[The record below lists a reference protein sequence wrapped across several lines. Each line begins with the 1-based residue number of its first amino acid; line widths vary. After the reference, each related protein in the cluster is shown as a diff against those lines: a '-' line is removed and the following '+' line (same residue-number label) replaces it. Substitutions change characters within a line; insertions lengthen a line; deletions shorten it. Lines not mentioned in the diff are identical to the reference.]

1 MSYIYIAL
9 GWILDVF
16 YRLVNNYGI
25 AIILFTVFIKALLL
39 PLDIKQKKSM
49 AKTQKI
55 QPLLMEIQKK
65 YANDKEK
72 LNQETMKVYQK
83 YGINPMGG
91 CLPMLIQFP
100 IIIALYWVVKK
111 PIIYLMGISFE
122 DTWRIAEA
130 FNAWAAANKGAIPE
144 ALAKVLPVTYS
155 HSMSQNTFGTY
166 EISIAQQLFAHPE
179 ILDHPFIQ
187 SWNSGLKNK
196 LIDFSFFGLNLSE
209 IPDLNSFL
217 GMFLGRVQGITR
229 EKVLL
234 WIIPVF
240 SGISSYASSR
250 VALAQQEG
258 KKEKNKV
265 VAEADRVKEE
275 NSAASTMKSMNIMM
289 PLFSAWFAFT
299 LPAAVGL
306 YWIISNI
313 IQIIQQVVVTKFLVA
328 DVSAEDLEGD
338 ITNVKKGR
346 KNRKKSK

>member
-1 MSYIYIAL
+1 MSYIYVAL

-25 AIILFTVFIKALLL
+25 AIILFTVFIKAVLL

-65 YANDKEK
+65 YANDKDK

-111 PIIYLMGISFE
+111 PIIYLMGVGFE

-130 FNAWAAANKGAIPE
+130 FNAWAAANGSAIPE

-187 SWNSGLKNK
+187 NWNSGLKNK
-196 LIDFSFFGLNLSE
+196 LIDFSFFGINLAE

-217 GMFLGRVQGITR
+217 GMFVGRVGGITKS
-229 EKVLL
+229 KVLL
-234 WIIPVF
+234 WIIPVLSGF
-240 SGISSYASSR
+240 SSFASSK
-250 VALAQQEG
+250 VAMAQQG
-258 KKEKNKV
+258 NKKDKNKV
-265 VAEADRVKEE
+265 VAEADKAKEE
-275 NSAASTMKSMNIMM
+275 NSAANTMKSMNIMM

-313 IQIIQQVVVTKFLVA
+313 IQIIQQIAVTKYLVPEI
-328 DVSAEDLEGD
+328 SAETLEGD
-338 ITNVKKGR
+338 ITNVKKSR

>member
-1 MSYIYIAL
+1 MSYICTAL

-25 AIILFTVFIKALLL
+25 AIILFTVFIKAVLL

-55 QPLLMEIQKK
+55 QPLLMEVQKK

-72 LNQETMKVYQK
+72 LNQETMKIYQK

-111 PIIYLMGISFE
+111 PIIYLMGVSFS

-130 FNAWAAANKGAIPE
+130 FNSWAQANMSSLPE
-144 ALAKVLPVTYS
+144 ALAKVVPVTYAKT
-155 HSMSQNTFGTY
+155 MSQNTFGTY
-166 EISIAQQLFAHPE
+166 EISIAQQLFKNPE

-187 SWNSGLKNK
+187 SWNSGLKGK
-196 LIDFSFFGLNLSE
+196 LIDFSFFGLDLAE
-209 IPDLNSFL
+209 IPSLNAFL
-217 GMFLGRVQGITR
+217 GIFVGRVSGIT
-229 EKVLL
+229 KATVIS
-234 WIIPVF
+234 WIIPVL
-240 SGISSYASSR
+240 SGVSSFLSSKF
-250 VALAQQEG
+250 AMAQQGG
-258 KKEKNKV
+258 KKEEPKV
-265 VAEADRVKEE
+265 VAEADKPKQGDT
-275 NSAASTMKSMNIMM
+275 AAGTMKSMSVMM

-299 LPAAVGL
+299 LPAAGGL
-306 YWIISNI
+306 YWIVSNI
-313 IQIIQQVVVTKFLVA
+313 IQIIQQVVVTKYLVP
-328 DVSAEDLEGD
+328 DVSAEVLEGD
-338 ITNVKKGR
+338 ISNVKKGR

>member
-1 MSYIYIAL
+1 MSYIYTLL
-9 GWILDVF
+9 GWILDIL
-16 YRLVNNYGI
+16 YRILGNYGFT
-25 AIILFTVFIKALLL
+25 IILFTILIKALLL

-111 PIIYLMGISFE
+111 PVVYIMGVDESEI
-122 DTWRIAEA
+122 WRIAEA
-130 FNAWAAANKGAIPE
+130 FNTWAAANVNLLPESLKNIIP
-144 ALAKVLPVTYS
+144 LTYS
-155 HSMSQNTFGTY
+155 SKMANNTFGTY
-166 EISIAQQLFAHPE
+166 EITIAQQIFNHPE
-179 ILDHPFIQ
+179 ILEHPFIQ
-187 SWNSGLKNK
+187 NWDKTIRLR
-196 LIDFSFFGLNLSE
+196 DFHFFGLDLSE
-209 IPDLNSFL
+209 IPDFGQFL
-217 GMFLGRVQGITR
+217 GVFMGRISGLTLD
-229 EKVLL
+229 KVLL
-234 WIIPVF
+234 WLIPLF
-240 SGISSYASSR
+240 SGLSSFAASR
-250 VALAQQEG
+250 IAMAQQNG
-258 KKEKNKV
+258 GAKKEKNVV
-265 VAEADRVKEE
+265 VAEADKVGNE
-275 NSAASTMKSMNIMM
+275 NSAASTMKTMNFMM

-313 IQIIQQVVVTKFLVA
+313 IQIVQQIVVTKYLA
-328 DVSAEDLEGD
+328 PDISSELLEGD
-338 ITNVKKGR
+338 INNVKKGR

>member
-16 YRLVNNYGI
+16 YRLFGNYGF
-25 AIILFTVFIKALLL
+25 AIILFTVFIKAVLL

-65 YANDKEK
+65 YANEKEK
-72 LNQETMKVYQK
+72 LNQETMKIYQK

-111 PIIYLMGISFE
+111 PVTYMMGVGEGDI
-122 DTWRIAEA
+122 WRIAEA
-130 FNAWAAANKGAIPE
+130 FNAWAQANVNLLPE
-144 ALAKVLPVTYS
+144 SIKNIVPVTYS
-155 HSMSQNTFGTY
+155 SSMANNTFGTY
-166 EISIAQQLFAHPE
+166 EISIAQQLFNHPE
-179 ILDHPFIQ
+179 ILEHPFI
-187 SWNSGLKNK
+187 KNWDQTIK
-196 LIDFSFFGLNLSE
+196 LIDFRFFGLDLSE
-209 IPDLNSFL
+209 IPSLNEFL
-217 GMFLGRVQGITR
+217 GVFVGRVSNLSVD
-229 EKVLL
+229 KVLL
-234 WIIPVF
+234 WLIPLF
-240 SGISSYASSR
+240 SGLSSFASSK
-250 VALAQQEG
+250 VAVMQQGGEK
-258 KKEKNKV
+258 KKEKNVV
-265 VAEADRVKEE
+265 VAEADRVEKE
-275 NSAASTMKSMNIMM
+275 NSAASTMKTMNIMM

-313 IQIIQQVVVTKFLVA
+313 IQIIQQVVVTKYLVP
-328 DVSAEDLEGD
+328 DVSAELLEGD
-338 ITNVKKGR
+338 INNVKKSR